1 MAEPAFTL
9 GEGYRIEP
17 YAVQR
22 AIGDDAVIAMWTAAG
37 ALSAE
42 EASRRVREAVFV
54 ATFKGALAGVATAYL
69 ASHEQLRMPLWH
81 GRVFV
86 HREHRRGELAI
97 GLAAGTLDLLRDRFV
112 SGADTRAAGM
122 VFEVESEILK
132 RYLPLARWR
141 RTGFTFVGLN
151 PLGAHVRVVY
161 FPGALAPAQGSA

>member
-1 MAEPAFTL
+1 MTEPAFTL
-9 GEGYRIEP
+9 GQGYRIEP
-17 YAVQR
+17 YDGQE
-22 AIGDDAVIAMWTAAG
+22 AIGDDALIAMWINAG

-42 EASRRVREAVFV
+42 EASRRVGEVVLV
-54 ATFKGALAGVATAYL
+54 ATFEGALAGVATAYL
-69 ASHEQLRMPLWH
+69 ATHRQLCMPLWH

-86 HREHRRGELAI
+86 AREHRRGGLAI

-122 VFEVESEILK
+122 VFEVESEILQ

-161 FPGALAPAQGSA
+161 FPGALAPAHGSA